1 MTIEEENCAE
11 KTNGFKPICR
21 SDGVNESERY
31 LKKLCDHSFLSLWS
45 YSSIF
50 RDQGKK
56 GAADD
61 GKEICDLLV
70 VFGNDVL
77 IFSDKYCKFKDSGNL
92 ELDWSRWYRDA
103 ILDNAKEI
111 WGAERWIKNF
121 PERVFL
127 DKTCT
132 QQFPISL
139 PYSTT
144 ARYHRIVVA
153 HGASERCK
161 KELGG
166 SGSLMIAGNSAGQ
179 SDFGIDPSKTPF
191 STGQIDLTKGF
202 VHVFDDTSLDIVLQT
217 LDTISDFVAYLTKKE
232 AFISSNHFIQAAG
245 EEELLANY
253 LSKLNSYGE
262 HDFVFPPQALVIITE
277 GNWTGFCKKPQRLGQ
292 FEANKISYAWDNL
305 IEGFN
310 KHNLAGTQYFV
321 THSLKDIEFAIRFLA
336 AENRTSRRHL
346 SESFIEIIRK
356 TPPDERAV
364 RITKSP
370 WQKGL
375 FYVFMV
381 FPHHNNI
388 SEEDYR
394 AFRRFHLMQYCIVSK
409 LKHQD
414 AEHIVGI
421 ATDSGVQDFSSEDLV
436 YYDATDWTTEDK
448 QEAESISKDFN
459 ILKNVRRFEGNIQE
473 YPTTSTLSP
482 TKEGQLNQSFSPYRT
497 NSRIGRN
504 NICPC
509 GSGNKF
515 KRCHGK

>member
-1 MTIEEENCAE
+1 MVELEN
-11 KTNGFKPICR
+11 TSGGTHPVHR
-21 SDGVNESERY
+21 PDGVNASERY
-31 LKKLCDHSFLSLWS
+31 LARLCDRTFLSLWS
-45 YSSIF
+45 YSSLT
-50 RDQGKK
+50 RDQGRKNLR
-56 GAADD
+56 DE
-61 GKEICDLLV
+61 GKELCDLLV
-70 VFGNDVL
+70 IFGNDII
-77 IFSDKYCKFKDSGNL
+77 IFQDKKCEFKDSGNL
-92 ELDWSRWYRDA
+92 PLDWSRWHRSA
-103 ILDNAKEI
+103 IEEGVKQI
-111 WGAERWIKNF
+111 WGAEAWIKKH
-121 PERVFL
+121 PEKIFL
-127 DKTCT
+127 DRKCSQRFPLTIPDPT
-132 QQFPISL
+132 Q
-139 PYSTT
+139 
-144 ARYHRIVVA
+144 ARFHRIIVA
-153 HGASERCK
+153 HGAAVRCK
-161 KELGG
+161 QVLGG
-166 SGSLMIAGNSAGQ
+166 SGSLMISGDSQGPVNLAESLGPQPFVMGQ
-179 SDFGIDPSKTPF
+179 VDP
-191 STGQIDLTKGF
+191 DKGF
-202 VHVFDDTSLDIVLQT
+202 VHVFDDTTLDIILET
-217 LDTISDFVAYLTKKE
+217 LDTVSDFVAYLNKKE
-232 AFISSNHFIQAAG
+232 IFVSSNRFISAAG

-253 LSKLNSYGE
+253 LSKLNSHNE
-262 HDFVFPPQALVIITE
+262 HDFVFPPQSSVIIAE
-277 GNWTGFCKKPQRLGQ
+277 GRWTDFCKKPQRLRQ
-292 FEANKISYAWDNL
+292 LEANKISYAWDDL

-321 THSLKDIEFAIRFLA
+321 THRLKDIEFVIRFLA

-388 SEEDYR
+388 SEDDYR
-394 AFRRFHLMQYCIVSK
+394 AFRRFHLMQYCMVSK

-414 AEHIVGI
+414 AKHIVGI

-504 NICPC
+504 DICLC